1 MNSIIQYMLTD
12 ITEVFQYIPVGMISG
27 ILFFAFALI
36 MRQAFSLLKK
46 DNLLSVARC
55 ATMSLFIMYLT
66 IFLEIV
72 FLSREPG
79 SRTEVNLQLFGTW
92 GTNAQA
98 HAYVLENILLFIP
111 FGFLIPC
118 VFPKCRN
125 GVITFFMGIFLSIA
139 CEGIQFITQRG
150 YCQLDDVVMN
160 TLGTVL
166 GYIGYGCI
174 YSIFYLIRKWVNV
187 INRGSI
193 Q

>member
-12 ITEVFQYIPVGMISG
+12 IAEVFQYLPIGMTSG
-27 ILFFAFALI
+27 VLFFCFVLI

-55 ATMSLFIMYLT
+55 VTMSLFVMYLT
-66 IFLEIV
+66 IFSEIV

-79 SRTEVNLQLFGTW
+79 SRTGVNLQLFGTW

-118 VFPKCRN
+118 VFFKCKN
-125 GVITFFMGIFLSIA
+125 GMITFFMGMFLSIA
-139 CEGIQFITQRG
+139 CEGIQFMTQRG

-166 GYIGYGCI
+166 GYIGYWCI
-174 YSIFYLIRKWVNV
+174 YSIFT
-187 INRGSI
+187 
-193 Q
+193 

>member
-1 MNSIIQYMLTD
+1 MNQIIQYILTD
-12 ITEVFQYIPVGMISG
+12 ITEVFQYIPIGVVFG
-27 ILFFAFALI
+27 ILFFCFSLLV
-36 MRQAFSLLKK
+36 RQAFILLKI
-46 DNLLSVARC
+46 DNSFSIGRC

-79 SRTEVNLQLFGTW
+79 SRMGVNLQLFGTW

-111 FGFLIPC
+111 FGFLLPC
-118 VFPKCRN
+118 VFSKCRN
-125 GVITFFMGIFLSIA
+125 GVMIFFMGMFFSIA
-139 CEGIQFITQRG
+139 CEGIQFMTQRG

-166 GYIGYGCI
+166 GYIGYWCI
-174 YSIFYLIRKWVNV
+174 SSIFYLIRKWVNV